1 MLCYDQETWVS
12 LAVSATECNLHCSK
26 SVHKHLT
33 SAPVCTCNNCAAA
46 AHSTS
51 DTSILTL
58 AQETVGSKGA
68 LLLSTAFFFLM
79 NATLVSQL
87 ARAGSLLSLVAGLPH
102 WAACAVPASAL
113 AAAVFYAPAAAVDAA
128 NTALTGGMLCAF
140 CCIMAVGLPAVNS
153 AWLLRPSTLVGLSGS
168 LAAVPVIL
176 QLLVYSEMVS
186 SLHLIVLMHI
196 HDALHSDLSVYSQA
210 VTTAVV

>member
-1 MLCYDQETWVS
+1 VPL
-12 LAVSATECNLHCSK
+12 SAACIAATVCTI
-26 SVHKHLT
+26 HLT
-33 SAPVCTCNNCAAA
+33 SAPRCTRNHCTA

-51 DTSILTL
+51 NTSILTL
-58 AQETVGSKGA
+58 AQETVGSRGA

-113 AAAVFYAPAAAVDAA
+113 AAAVFCAPAAAVDAA

-153 AWLLRPSTLVGLSGS
+153 AWLLRPSTLVGVSGT

-176 QLLVYSEMVS
+176 QLLIYSEMVS
-186 SLHLIVLMHI
+186 
-196 HDALHSDLSVYSQA
+196 ALHSIE
-210 VTTAVV
+210 VTYLRCNF